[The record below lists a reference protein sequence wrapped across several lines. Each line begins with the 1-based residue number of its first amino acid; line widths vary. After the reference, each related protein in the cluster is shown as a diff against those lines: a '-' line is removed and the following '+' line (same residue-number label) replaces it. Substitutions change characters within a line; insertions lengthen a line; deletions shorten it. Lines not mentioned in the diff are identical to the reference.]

1 MEMNNRKHSPTLV
14 VEAPLA
20 ALMLL
25 FQYIYTATQHVTRTS
40 HSRFEALLRDGKIA
54 DVQVVARSPAD

>member
-1 MEMNNRKHSPTLV
+1 M
-14 VEAPLA
+14 A